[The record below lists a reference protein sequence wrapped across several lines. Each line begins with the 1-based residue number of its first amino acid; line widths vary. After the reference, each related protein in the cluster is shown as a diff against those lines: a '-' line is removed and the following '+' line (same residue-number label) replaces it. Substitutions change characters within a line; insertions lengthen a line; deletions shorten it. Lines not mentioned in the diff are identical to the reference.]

1 MSRRS
6 MDEKG
11 AVLKDEFQTELPARL
26 CEKEV
31 KMCNYS
37 DFVWNRGKQE
47 GLKEGKREG
56 TIKALVNLM
65 ESLKLTIDQ
74 ALQALKLPESEWDEY
89 RDLVRKHGA
98 HPAQ

>member
-1 MSRRS
+1 
-6 MDEKG
+6 
-11 AVLKDEFQTELPARL
+11 
-26 CEKEV
+26 
-31 KMCNYS
+31 MCNYS

-47 GLKEGKREG
+47 G
-56 TIKALVNLM
+56 TIQALVNLM
-65 ESLKLTIDQ
+65 ASLKLTIDQ